1 MARMRSKRWCFGLF
15 SKKQTH
21 CFEIFLTSI
30 GFFVPTFSDKS
41 KTFEKKEKKDVFI
54 FRMEI

>member
-1 MARMRSKRWCFGLF
+1 MRSKRWCFGLF